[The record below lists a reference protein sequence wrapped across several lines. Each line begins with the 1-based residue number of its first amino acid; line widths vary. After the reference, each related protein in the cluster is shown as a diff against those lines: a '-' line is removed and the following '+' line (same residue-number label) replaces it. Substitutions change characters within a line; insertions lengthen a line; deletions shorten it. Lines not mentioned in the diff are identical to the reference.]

1 MLEERERKAG
11 KELLIIVLRAIFWGV
26 LFYFY
31 LKPPAFYHQNAVVK
45 SIAEALLIVLGA
57 SLVVSTLR
65 LTIIYWYIRKHNF
78 KSNIKDNFILGI
90 NRIVSILNTV
100 FITIGF
106 ITLFKV
112 DPKEFIFSVSIV
124 AAAIAVTFKEYINN
138 MINGLIIMFSDRL
151 SLGDHIRIGN
161 NEGKILD
168 ITLINLI
175 LQNEDSDMVIVPN
188 SIAFSSVIINQ
199 SKQNT
204 KKLSVE
210 FDMALENGYTPEY
223 LENYLNKTINNYSA
237 NVVPG
242 GLTVKTL
249 EINKDVVIFKAM
261 VLLKHYDKLKEREIR
276 RAINTALIRLSATLK
291 STDKTGEDKDASSGS
306 SKNDKTG
313 SEYKET
319 RSGNKRAD
327 KARTEEKDSQSNR
340 ERTDRSLF

>member
-1 MLEERERKAG
+1 MIEDRERKTG
-11 KELLIIVLRAIFWGV
+11 KELLMIAGKAIIFAILVYSFYISQDTYIDHWTFYKHNPRIESLAKALGV
-26 LFYFY
+26 F
-31 LKPPAFYHQNAVVK
+31 
-45 SIAEALLIVLGA
+45 LGP
-57 SLVVSTLR
+57 SLVISILR
-65 LTIIYWYIRKHNF
+65 LVIIYWYIRKHNF
-78 KSNIKDNFILGI
+78 KRNIKDNFILGI

-100 FITIGF
+100 FIVIAC

-151 SLGDHIRIGN
+151 SLGDHIKLGN

-168 ITLINLI
+168 ITLINMI

-223 LENYLNKTINNYSA
+223 LENHLGKVIESYSA

-291 STDKTGEDKDASSGS
+291 KDNNKTVESVN
-306 SKNDKTG
+306 SK
-313 SEYKET
+313 EQVEP
-319 RSGNKRAD
+319 
-327 KARTEEKDSQSNR
+327 
-340 ERTDRSLF
+340 

>member
-1 MLEERERKAG
+1 MIQERERKAG
-11 KELLIIVLRAIFWGV
+11 KELLIIIFRTLIWGV
-26 LFYFY
+26 LLYFF
-31 LKPPAFYHQNAVVK
+31 LNKPAFYHENPRIDNLAK
-45 SIAEALLIVLGA
+45 ALLIFLGA

-65 LTIIYWYIRKHNF
+65 LIIIYWYIRKHNF

-100 FITIGF
+100 FIVIGF
-106 ITLFKV
+106 ITLFDI
-112 DPKEFIFSVSIV
+112 DPKEVIFSISIV

-168 ITLINLI
+168 ITLINMI

-223 LENYLNKTINNYSA
+223 LENYLSKIIDSYSA
-237 NVVPG
+237 NIVPS

-276 RAINTALIRLSATLK
+276 RSINTALIRLSATLK
-291 STDKTGEDKDASSGS
+291 TTDKMNTDNPTMKLDKN
-306 SKNDKTG
+306 KTVDKTPMV
-313 SEYKET
+313 
-319 RSGNKRAD
+319 D
-327 KARTEEKDSQSNR
+327 KPQNEI
-340 ERTDRSLF
+340 L

>member
-1 MLEERERKAG
+1 MIQERERKAG
-11 KELLIIVLRAIFWGV
+11 KELLLIIFRALVWGV
-26 LFYFY
+26 LMYFYFS
-31 LKPPAFYHQNAVVK
+31 KPVLHDTDTPIH
-45 SIAEALLIVLGA
+45 SIAKALLIVLGA

-65 LTIIYWYIRKHNF
+65 LTVIYWYIRKHQF

-100 FITIGF
+100 FIAVGF

-112 DPKEFIFSVSIV
+112 DPKDFIFSVSIV

-161 NEGKILD
+161 DEGKILD
-168 ITLINLI
+168 ITLINMI

-210 FDMALENGYTPEY
+210 FDMAIENGYTPEY
-223 LENYLNKTINNYSA
+223 LEKYLSKAIDGYSA
-237 NVVPG
+237 NVVPE

-276 RAINTALIRLSATLK
+276 RSINTALIRLSADLK
-291 STDKTGEDKDASSGS
+291 KPDNLNIEDPNSTFKSPK
-306 SKNDKTG
+306 
-313 SEYKET
+313 KEL
-319 RSGNKRAD
+319 R
-327 KARTEEKDSQSNR
+327 
-340 ERTDRSLF
+340 

>member
-1 MLEERERKAG
+1 MLQERERRAG
-11 KELLIIVLRAIFWGV
+11 KELLIIIFRAIIWGILV
-26 LFYFY
+26 YFYFNRPDFFKEHAV
-31 LKPPAFYHQNAVVK
+31 LKTVAK
-45 SIAEALLIVLGA
+45 ALIIFLGA
-57 SLVVSTLR
+57 SLIVSTLR
-65 LTIIYWYIRKHNF
+65 LIIIYWYTRKHNF

-100 FITIGF
+100 FIVFGL
-106 ITLFKV
+106 ITLLKV
-112 DPKEFIFSVSIV
+112 DPKDFIFSVSIV

-168 ITLINLI
+168 ITLINMI

-223 LENYLNKTINNYSA
+223 LENYLNKIIDSYSA

-249 EINKDVVIFKAM
+249 EINRDVVIFKAM

-276 RAINTALIRLSATLK
+276 RSINTALIRLSATLK
-291 STDKTGEDKDASSGS
+291 TTEKVKDETNVAKSDPVDKIT
-306 SKNDKTG
+306 
-313 SEYKET
+313 
-319 RSGNKRAD
+319 
-327 KARTEEKDSQSNR
+327 
-340 ERTDRSLF
+340 F

>member
-1 MLEERERKAG
+1 MIHERERKAG
-11 KELLIIVLRAIFWGV
+11 KELLIIIFRTLIWGV
-26 LFYFY
+26 LLYIFLSEPAFY
-31 LKPPAFYHQNAVVK
+31 LKYHEIK
-45 SIAEALLIVLGA
+45 SLTKALLIFLGA

-65 LTIIYWYIRKHNF
+65 LIIIYWYIRKHNF
-78 KSNIKDNFILGI
+78 KTNIKDNFILGI

-100 FITIGF
+100 FIVIGF
-106 ITLFKV
+106 ITLLDI
-112 DPKEFIFSVSIV
+112 DPKDFIFSVSIV

-168 ITLINLI
+168 ITLINMI

-223 LENYLNKTINNYSA
+223 LENYLSKIIYSYSA

-276 RAINTALIRLSATLK
+276 RSINTALIRLSATLK
-291 STDKTGEDKDASSGS
+291 TTDKMSTDNPTIKLDKPQTV
-306 SKNDKTG
+306 DKTQ
-313 SEYKET
+313 T
-319 RSGNKRAD
+319 VDRTQTVD
-327 KARTEEKDSQSNR
+327 KSQN
-340 ERTDRSLF
+340 EIL